1 MQHPS
6 LFRRWMRDTSGQ
18 ALSEYG
24 LLLALVGVAL
34 IATIVIFRQALIDK
48 FNSIKNSITNAT

>member
-1 MQHPS
+1 MRHTS
-6 LFRRWMRDTSGQ
+6 LIRRWMNDTSGQ

-48 FNSIKNSITNAT
+48 FTSIKNSITNAT